1 MGGLQKE
8 LPERGGNTWIW
19 EVVPTALTYFVF
31 DFLSNLSD
39 FFLGVFCQNVQL
51 ISNEVQPVLPIFSLL
66 HGMDSTPAERKS
78 SSPPCIPP
86 GKNRPLARHGAPSWW
101 FLSSRGNAKWH
112 WLPKAEALLHKG
124 CTWQFHVHQHSNSKA
139 VLGKHN
145 SNTAFRAWTVI
156 NQKRCGELE
165 AFNNLSTLIYLK
177 KGKSDQTAAHKQHQP
192 LLNSDVSLATLQS
205 KGAGAE
211 TNLVTNKPL

>member
-31 DFLSNLSD
+31 DLLSNLSD

-78 SSPPCIPP
+78 PSPPCIPP

-101 FLSSRGNAKWH
+101 FLSSQGECQVALAAQSRGTAPQGLYVAVTCAPAFKF
-112 WLPKAEALLHKG
+112 KG
-124 CTWQFHVHQHSNSKA
+124 CAGQTQ
-139 VLGKHN
+139 
-145 SNTAFRAWTVI
+145 
-156 NQKRCGELE
+156 
-165 AFNNLSTLIYLK
+165 LK
-177 KGKSDQTAAHKQHQP
+177 PSISS
-192 LLNSDVSLATLQS
+192 LNCYQS
-205 KGAGAE
+205 KKVWGIGG
-211 TNLVTNKPL
+211 L